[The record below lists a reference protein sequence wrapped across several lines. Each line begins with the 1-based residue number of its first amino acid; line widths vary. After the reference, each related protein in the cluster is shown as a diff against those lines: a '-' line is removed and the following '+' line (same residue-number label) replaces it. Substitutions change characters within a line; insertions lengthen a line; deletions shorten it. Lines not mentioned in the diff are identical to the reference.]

1 MVYMEYEEYLDKFC
15 SNETFRKKTG
25 DTHRL
30 TLPLRICFK
39 IWLLERK
46 GYLVRV
52 MVDYHYHSVYP
63 EKGEVLGAKGF
74 GFVRIYKYKLNAL
87 ISDGLEIEEGSIG
100 E

>member
-1 MVYMEYEEYLDKFC
+1 MVYIKYEEYLDKFC

-25 DTHRL
+25 DTHGL
-30 TLPLRICFK
+30 GLPLRIRFK
-39 IWLLERK
+39 IWLLKRK

-52 MVDYHYHSVYP
+52 TVDYHHHSMHIG
-63 EKGEVLGAKGF
+63 KKIRGGEGF

-87 ISDGLEIEEGSIG
+87 ISDGLEIEKGSIG